1 MSNPIIFFDLE
12 TTGVDTQRDRIVEI
26 CVIKRQADGQLETK
40 TRRLNPTIPIPA
52 GASEVHGIY
61 DDDVKNEPTFKQI
74 AKGIH
79 DFIQGCDIAGFN
91 SNAFDVPML
100 YAEFTRAGIDWDYKQ
115 HRFLDVGN
123 MFKRLYPRSLE
134 AAVEMFL
141 GRKHDG
147 AHGAEPDTIATMEV
161 FDFFVNDT
169 SFDAELPKNMNELEL
184 YCNYDKPILDVS
196 GKFTT
201 DKDGTIIFNF
211 GKHKGEPASN
221 HIDFLKWM
229 LHKANFANDT
239 NKIITQILNNN

>member
-1 MSNPIIFFDLE
+1 MQN
-12 TTGVDTQRDRIVEI
+12 DRIVEI
-26 CVIKRQADGQLETK
+26 CIIKRHADGSKETK
-40 TRRLNPTIPIPA
+40 TRRLNPTIPIPD

-61 DDDVKNEPTFKQI
+61 DKDVKNEPTFKQV

-91 SNAFDVPML
+91 SNAFDAPML
-100 YAEFTRAGIDWDYKQ
+100 YAEFTRSGIDWDYKQ
-115 HRFLDVGN
+115 HRFIDVGN
-123 MFKRLYPRSLE
+123 IFKRLYPRTLE

-169 SFDAELPKNMNELEL
+169 SYSEELPKDIEELEL
-184 YCNYDKPILDVS
+184 YCNYDKPILDIS

-211 GKHKGEPASN
+211 GKYKGEPAYE
-221 HIDFLKWM
+221 HIDFLEWM
-229 LHKANFANDT
+229 VYKANFPKDT
-239 NKIITQILNNN
+239 NDIAIKIINNEI